1 MKILIT
7 GGAGYIGSLLVR
19 DLLNSGYTVRIFDK
33 FWFGRNPMKDV
44 GDHPNLDIL
53 VGDITNLEDLSKAV
67 EGADAVIHL
76 AAIVGDPACAICDPD
91 GIFETNFVAPVRL
104 AALAREHNAK
114 RFIFASTCSVYG
126 VNEIG
131 IVSETSIPSPI
142 TIYGRTKFEAENQ
155 ILLLASDQLPLCIL
169 RLGTVYG
176 ISTRMRF
183 DLVINYIT
191 MKAVIERKITIL
203 GGNQW
208 RPFIHV
214 RDVAR
219 AFQAALEAPIDKI
232 KGEIFNVGSNA
243 ENYQMKDVGEL
254 IEGLIPDLEVIHAYE
269 IKDKRSYRVS
279 FDKIYDVLGFTT
291 TKQVKDGI
299 LEIKEAIE
307 TKIIVNPDDPIY
319 YNHRV
324 LERGV

>member
-67 EGADAVIHL
+67 KDADAVIHL

-91 GIFETNFVAPVRL
+91 DIFETNFVASVRL

-126 VNEIG
+126 TNEIG
-131 IVSETSIPSPI
+131 IASETSIPSPI

-155 ILLLASDQLPLCIL
+155 ILLL
-169 RLGTVYG
+169 
-176 ISTRMRF
+176 
-183 DLVINYIT
+183 
-191 MKAVIERKITIL
+191 
-203 GGNQW
+203 QW
-208 RPFIHV
+208 
-214 RDVAR
+214 
-219 AFQAALEAPIDKI
+219 LLDK
-232 KGEIFNVGSNA
+232 KSSG
-243 ENYQMKDVGEL
+243 YLK
-254 IEGLIPDLEVIHAYE
+254 
-269 IKDKRSYRVS
+269 
-279 FDKIYDVLGFTT
+279 
-291 TKQVKDGI
+291 
-299 LEIKEAIE
+299 
-307 TKIIVNPDDPIY
+307 
-319 YNHRV
+319 
-324 LERGV
+324 